1 MIIIEQKVK
10 TYPHAIFELLTN
22 DDFFPEEVKV
32 HVRSFKELQHA
43 IDDSKAVGITV
54 VIFDGLKYTHEDL
67 EHGFAGLDKTNAHE
81 KLMVFLFA
89 EPVAT
94 KNATA
99 SPERVDNL
107 VGILDGYFSQGGH
120 HLNVNVLNKEMLE
133 EAMKTPEAFPLLTV
147 RISGYAVHF
156 NRLTEDQQRE
166 IISRTF
172 HGDF

>member
-1 MIIIEQKVK
+1 MIIIEQKIK
-10 TYPHAIFELLTN
+10 THPHAIFELLTN

-89 EPVAT
+89 EPKRTLAT
-94 KNATA
+94 D
-99 SPERVDNL
+99 ERIDNL
-107 VGILDGYFSQGGH
+107 VGILDGYFAQGAH
-120 HLNVNVLNKEMLE
+120 HLNVNVLDRDTLI
-133 EAMKTPEAFPLLTV
+133 EAMNFPERHPMTTIRV
-147 RISGYAVHF
+147 SGYAVHF
-156 NRLTEDQQRE
+156 NRLTREQQE
-166 IISRTF
+166 EVISRTF
-172 HGDF
+172 HGEF